1 MAEAIMF
8 WAIPAFF
15 LLIGIELVAARVMG
29 RAVYRANDAIASLS
43 LGVMSQ
49 VAGVFTKAL
58 TIGIYAVAV
67 EHVALFELSA
77 TSPWVWIAGLVLYD
91 FCYYWLHR
99 AGHEVNLLWAA
110 HVVHHQ
116 SERYNLTT
124 ALRQTSSGALFGWV
138 FYLPMAVLGFPLEVF
153 AVVAVIDLLYQF
165 WIHTELVPKLGW
177 FDRVFASPSNHRA
190 HHAVNER
197 YLDKNYGGLFILW
210 DRLFGTFVEENDS
223 DPVVYGTRAPLRSFN
238 PLWANLEV
246 YAALWRDTWRTARWR
261 DRLRLWF
268 GKPGWR
274 PADLVHIDPKPAFD
288 IGRPEFDPP
297 ATRALTAYV
306 LVNFALLLVPAVH
319 FLVSAG
325 AMPAW
330 QSGGYALGLVASLV
344 VLGAL
349 MEGRRGSKALEV
361 TRWIVIASAL
371 AVTASSEAMASG
383 AVRRECIPGQARDS
397 DVVDLQSRDLRADLR
412 RYLAENA
419 PTSSDAI
426 AAFGAPHIPQP
437 ASPTDRRWTWVYG
450 KSRGGDI
457 CTGNGVWREDAKLVT
472 YVIVDLSWHAGRI
485 DACTTTKRTFITRQ
499 PRPDPFGPGAVDDVR
514 RTCAQFLE
522 H

>member
-1 MAEAIMF
+1 MAEAIML

-15 LLIGIELVAARVMG
+15 VLIGVELVAARVMG
-29 RAVYRANDAIASLS
+29 RPVYRANDAVASLS

-49 VAGVFTKAL
+49 LAGVFTKAL
-58 TIGIYAVAV
+58 TVGIYAVVV
-67 EHVALFELSA
+67 ERVALFELPA
-77 TSPWVWIAGLVLYD
+77 ASPWVWIAGLLLYD

-197 YLDKNYGGLFILW
+197 YLDRNYGGLLILW
-210 DRLFGTFVEENDS
+210 DRLFGTFVEEDES

-246 YAALWRDTWRTARWR
+246 YVALCRDTWRTARWR

-274 PADLVHIDPKPAFD
+274 PADLQVRDPKPAFD
-288 IGRPEFDPP
+288 IARAEFDPP
-297 ATRALTAYV
+297 ASIARTTYV
-306 LVNFALLLVPAVH
+306 AVNFALLLVPAVH
-319 FLVSAG
+319 FLMSAPTLPVG
-325 AMPAW
+325 QAAL
-330 QSGGYALGLVASLV
+330 YALGIVASLV

-349 MEGRRGSKALEV
+349 MEGRRWAWAMEGL
-361 TRWIVIASAL
+361 RWAIVVVLLIA
-371 AVTASSEAMASG
+371 G
-383 AVRRECIPGQARDS
+383 
-397 DVVDLQSRDLRADLR
+397 
-412 RYLAENA
+412 
-419 PTSSDAI
+419 
-426 AAFGAPHIPQP
+426 H
-437 ASPTDRRWTWVYG
+437 
-450 KSRGGDI
+450 
-457 CTGNGVWREDAKLVT
+457 
-472 YVIVDLSWHAGRI
+472 
-485 DACTTTKRTFITRQ
+485 
-499 PRPDPFGPGAVDDVR
+499 
-514 RTCAQFLE
+514 
-522 H
+522 

>member
-1 MAEAIMF
+1 MAEAIML
-8 WAIPAFF
+8 WAIPAIFV
-15 LLIGIELVAARVMG
+15 LIGVELVAARVMG
-29 RAVYRANDAIASLS
+29 RPVYRANDAVASLS

-49 VAGVFTKAL
+49 LAGVFTKAL
-58 TIGIYAVAV
+58 TVGIYAVVV
-67 EHVALFELSA
+67 ERVALFELPA
-77 TSPWVWIAGLVLYD
+77 ASPWVWIAGLLLYD

-138 FYLPMAVLGFPLEVF
+138 YYLPMAVLGFPLEVF

-197 YLDKNYGGLFILW
+197 YLDRNYGGLLILW
-210 DRLFGTFVEENDS
+210 DRLFGTFVEEDES

-246 YAALWRDTWRTARWR
+246 YVALWRDTWRTARWR

-274 PADLVHIDPKPAFD
+274 PADLQVRDPKPAFD
-288 IGRPEFDPP
+288 IARAEFDPP
-297 ATRALTAYV
+297 ALIARTTYV
-306 LVNFALLLVPAVH
+306 AVNFALLLVPAVH
-319 FLVSAG
+319 FLMSAPTLPVG
-325 AMPAW
+325 QAAL
-330 QSGGYALGLVASLV
+330 YALGIVASLV

-349 MEGRRGSKALEV
+349 MEGRRWAWEMEGL
-361 TRWIVIASAL
+361 RWAIVVVLLIA
-371 AVTASSEAMASG
+371 G
-383 AVRRECIPGQARDS
+383 
-397 DVVDLQSRDLRADLR
+397 
-412 RYLAENA
+412 
-419 PTSSDAI
+419 
-426 AAFGAPHIPQP
+426 H
-437 ASPTDRRWTWVYG
+437 
-450 KSRGGDI
+450 
-457 CTGNGVWREDAKLVT
+457 
-472 YVIVDLSWHAGRI
+472 
-485 DACTTTKRTFITRQ
+485 
-499 PRPDPFGPGAVDDVR
+499 
-514 RTCAQFLE
+514 
-522 H
+522 